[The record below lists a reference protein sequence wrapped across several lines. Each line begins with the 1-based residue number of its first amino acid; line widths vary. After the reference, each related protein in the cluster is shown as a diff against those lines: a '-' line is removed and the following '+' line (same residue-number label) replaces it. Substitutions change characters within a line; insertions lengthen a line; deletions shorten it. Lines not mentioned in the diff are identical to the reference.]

1 MALPLPAKILL
12 IDDEPSLVR
21 ALTRLLHHDG
31 YSVDTADHGQRA
43 LAQLQE
49 RHYDLILCDLRMPE
63 LDGPAFYTRL
73 EQQAPTLCQRVIFLT
88 GDTLGAASTAF
99 LTQSGQP
106 CLYKPC
112 TAAEVRRTLQ
122 QQLDAV
128 GRATGAALP
137 EDGTLLRCR
146 TFSVR

>member
-1 MALPLPAKILL
+1 
-12 IDDEPSLVR
+12 
-21 ALTRLLHHDG
+21 
-31 YSVDTADHGQRA
+31 
-43 LAQLQE
+43 
-49 RHYDLILCDLRMPE
+49 MPE